1 MADETRLLGSKG
13 DEKTLGHR
21 GQGETGGH
29 GLKQER
35 HNWEW
40 VARLGR

>member
-1 MADETRLLGSKG
+1 MADETQLLGSKG

-21 GQGETGGH
+21 GQGETLH
-29 GLKQER
+29 GLKRER